1 MGQYIKIET
10 KRLLHTLPGFL
21 LSLLCTALLALFVI
35 FLAWDF
41 LPEVLEVKP
50 FRIGLCVEGSD
61 TVSEYVKNYVQQM
74 ESTKNLVE
82 FREMKSEEMEK
93 ALQEGELTAGIFI
106 PERTAQSIMDGT
118 NIPIRVFMGAGVDN
132 VERYLQRRL
141 LTLLTECGA
150 VMIDVP
156 QAETLLLYE
165 MRVEDPQE
173 LGMTLDLF
181 HFGLVMDREN
191 WFKKE
196 TVNAFGSID
205 IEAYYLAA
213 GMTLL
218 FLFWGLGSG
227 SFLGEQEKNLPLLL
241 ERRGIPLLFQQGVRQ
256 LLFWGL
262 YLMPVLLLAA
272 VVKTGRERMPAV
284 FAQADFDRMVIPAL
298 LCSAVLALQ
307 CSFFFQLAPTA
318 GSGILL
324 NGIWGLIGF
333 FGAGGVLPTV
343 FLPQNL
349 VGICRELPAGIC
361 MEFIRRVV
369 TGKSG
374 AGGQLAGPCILWCLL
389 FGAGGQILFY
399 GRQWSKKRK

>member
-1 MGQYIKIET
+1 MGQYVKIET

-21 LSLLCTALLALFVI
+21 LSLLSILLLTLLI
-35 FLAWDF
+35 LFLAGDF

-61 TVSEYVKNYVQQM
+61 MMSDYVKNYVQQM
-74 ESTKNLVE
+74 ESTENLVE
-82 FREMKSEEMEK
+82 FQEMERGKIDK
-93 ALQEGELTAGIFI
+93 ALQEGELTACIFI

-118 NIPIRVFMGAGVDN
+118 NIPIQVFMSTGVDN
-132 VERYLQRRL
+132 AERYLQKEL

-165 MRVEDPQE
+165 MQVENPGE

-191 WFKKE
+191 WFEKE
-196 TVNAFGSID
+196 TVNAFGGID

-213 GMTLL
+213 GLTLL

-227 SFLGEQEKNLPLLL
+227 SFFGEQEKNLPLLL
-241 ERRGIPLLFQQGVRQ
+241 ERRGIPLFFQQGVRQ

-262 YLMPVLLLAA
+262 YLMPVILLAA
-272 VVKTGRERMPAV
+272 VVKIGRERMPAV
-284 FAQADFDRMVIPAL
+284 FCQADFSKMVIPAL
-298 LCSAVLALQ
+298 LCSVMLALQ

-349 VGICRELPAGIC
+349 VGICRGLPAGIC
-361 MEFIRRVV
+361 MEVIRRVI
-369 TGKSG
+369 TGKGG
-374 AGGQLAGPCILWCLL
+374 AEGRMIKCSVLWCVL
-389 FGAGGQILFY
+389 FGLGCQLLFY
-399 GRQWSKKRK
+399 GKLWSKKRK